1 MKSELSFPAVPLDP
15 SSLVRYVWLAW
26 LLSWFA
32 AALWSA
38 RTIGRPSLG
47 RQMAFRLPTI
57 AGAVLLFGMHSSG
70 RPTGAVLWRPGLVFG
85 WALVGVTVAGLAF
98 TWWARLHI
106 GRLWSSSVTRKDD
119 HHVVDTGPYG
129 IVRHPIYTGI
139 IVAAFATA
147 FLPPTAQTIAGAAF
161 ITIGVYIKARVEE
174 GFLRE
179 QLGEDAYAA
188 YARRVPMLVPFLKV

>member
-1 MKSELSFPAVPLDP
+1 
-15 SSLVRYVWLAW
+15 VWLAW

-57 AGAVLLFGMHSSG
+57 AGAVLLFGTHSG
-70 RPTGAVLWRPGLVFG
+70 ARPPGAAVGPGLVFSL
-85 WALVGVTVAGLAF
+85 ALVALTVARLAF
-98 TWWARLHI
+98 AWWARLHI
-106 GRLWSSSVTRKDD
+106 GRLWSSSVTHKAN

-147 FLPPTAQTIAGAAF
+147 LLPPTSQTIAGAAC
-161 ITIGVYIKARVEE
+161 IALGLYIKARIEE

-188 YARRVPMLVPFLKV
+188 YPRRVPMLVPFLKV

>member
-1 MKSELSFPAVPLDP
+1 VSPDP
-15 SSLVRYVWLAW
+15 SVLVRWVWLAW

-57 AGAVLLFGMHSSG
+57 AGGVLLFGTHSG
-70 RPTGAVLWRPGLVFG
+70 ARPPGAALRPGLAFS
-85 WALVGVTVAGLAF
+85 WALVGLTVAGLAF
-98 TWWARLHI
+98 AWWARLHI
-106 GRLWSSSVTRKDD
+106 GRLWSSSVTRKAN

-147 FLPPTAQTIAGAAF
+147 FLPPTSQTIAGAAC
-161 ITIGVYIKARVEE
+161 IALGLYIKARIEE

>member
-1 MKSELSFPAVPLDP
+1 VPLDSP
-15 SSLVRYVWLAW
+15 SLARWLWLAW
-26 LLSWFA
+26 LISWFA
-32 AALWSA
+32 AALWSD

-47 RQMAFRLPTI
+47 RQVLFRLPVI
-57 AGAVLLFGMHSSG
+57 AGADLLFGMHSGG
-70 RPTGAVLWRPGLVFG
+70 RPTGALLWHPGAASG
-85 WALVGVTVAGLAF
+85 WALLGLTVAGLAF

-106 GRLWSSSVTRKDD
+106 GRLWSSSVTRKAD
-119 HHVVDTGPYG
+119 HRVVDTGPYA

-147 FLPPTAQTIAGAAF
+147 FLPPTLLTIAGAAC
-161 ITIGVYIKARVEE
+161 IALGAYVKARVEE